1 MADPAWKV
9 TMRRAIAACLMAG
22 LSAPSAGLAEQQSAV
37 PVLALWEYG
46 DWPDA
51 TPEKPLGLRFALLED
66 GRVLFS
72 PDDPAWDALIPA
84 GFYQARLAPDEVEAL
99 LGRADSILMS
109 AAAEAQLPARE
120 GDWTAFYFRD
130 PESGAPKRAEVAG
143 HPCLAR
149 YRVFSATAPVE
160 GLKANRNSGDREAL
174 SPALREVCNLLTQF
188 HHAGAKPWNA
198 AELPAPLAAP

>member
-1 MADPAWKV
+1 MVRFIPVLFGALLVGA
-9 TMRRAIAACLMAG
+9 
-22 LSAPSAGLAEQQSAV
+22 SAHAQSTA
-37 PVLALWEYG
+37 PILALWEYDG
-46 DWPDA
+46 WAPA
-51 TPEKPLGLRFALLED
+51 TPERPLGLRFALLED

-72 PDDPAWDALIPA
+72 PDDPAWDKLIPA
-84 GFYQARLAPDEVEAL
+84 GFFQAQLTPAEIEAL
-99 LGRADSILMS
+99 LGRVDSILMS
-109 AAAEAQLPARE
+109 SASEAQLATRE

-130 PESGAPKRAEVAG
+130 PEGGAARRAEVAG

-149 YRVFSATAPVE
+149 HRVFSATAPVE

-174 SPALREVCNLLTQF
+174 SPALREVCDLLTQF